1 MDDQYFE
8 SDEGQCPYL
17 ENEREIVS
25 YKILIN
31 SSMEYYAKYV
41 KRGWR
46 RFGMLLHRP
55 NCKNCFEC
63 INLRIDV
70 RNYKFSKSAKR
81 VLKKAENIKISISRP
96 SVRETHIELY
106 NKYHH
111 FMSQKK
117 GWNFNETTE
126 YLYNKSFIESASTYG
141 YEVLYY
147 DEDKIIG
154 IDFIDVIDDG
164 ISAIYFFYDPDY
176 SHLSLGKL
184 SIYYQIIKAKELGLK
199 WIYMGYYV
207 KDCDSLNYKSKY
219 EPYQLLKDR
228 PSIDEDDIWYFPKK

>member
-8 SDEGQCPYL
+8 SDEAKCPYL
-17 ENEREIVS
+17 KDRKEIVN
-25 YKILIN
+25 YKVLIN

-63 INLRIDV
+63 INLRIDTK
-70 RNYKFSKSAKR
+70 NYEFSKSAR
-81 VLKKAENIKISISRP
+81 RILKKAENIKIKIVKPLVSQS
-96 SVRETHIELY
+96 HINLY
-106 NKYHH
+106 NKYHY

-117 GWNFNETTE
+117 GWRFQETTD
-126 YLYNKSFIESASTYG
+126 YLYNKSFIEGASNYG
-141 YEVLYY
+141 YEILYY

-154 IDFIDVIDDG
+154 IDFIDIIDDG

-176 SHLSLGKL
+176 AHLSLGKL

-207 KDCDSLNYKSKY
+207 QECESLNYKSQYK
-219 EPYQLLKDR
+219 PYQLLKDR
-228 PSIDEDDIWYFPKK
+228 PSIKENDIWYFPKK